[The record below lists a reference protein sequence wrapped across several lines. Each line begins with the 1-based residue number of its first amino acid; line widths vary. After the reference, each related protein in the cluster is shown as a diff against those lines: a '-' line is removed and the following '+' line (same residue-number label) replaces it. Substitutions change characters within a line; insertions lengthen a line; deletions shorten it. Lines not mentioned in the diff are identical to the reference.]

1 MIAKYQKAK
10 LGDLDAVISYHGNAK
25 GPVSG
30 VVILCHGFGA
40 PGRDL
45 VPIAEEWYSANPDF
59 EDVRFVFPAAPL
71 ELDPMYDA
79 RAWWEIDIE
88 RVQQL
93 METGEYRELRN
104 SQPPGLAKCREML
117 ERLIQEVCHEYG
129 LTSQQVVVGGFSQG
143 AMLSTDVMLHSAGS
157 LGGLICWSGS
167 LINEPEWQESGSP
180 KGTAGVVQSHGESDP
195 ILPYGGAESLRE
207 LLEEKGYDVQFV
219 TFAGQ
224 HAIPPEALQAAAE
237 LVRRVCG

>member
-10 LGDLDAVISYHGNAK
+10 LGGLDAVISAHGDAK

-30 VVILCHGFGA
+30 VVVLCHGFGA
-40 PGRDL
+40 PGGDL

-59 EDVRFVFPAAPL
+59 QEVRFVFPAAPL

-104 SQPPGLAKCREML
+104 SQPPRLATCREMM
-117 ERLIQEVCHEYG
+117 ERLIQDVCQEYG
-129 LTSQQVVVGGFSQG
+129 VNSQQVVVGGFSQG
-143 AMLSTDVMLHSAGS
+143 AMLSTDVVIHAEGG

-167 LINEPEWQESGSP
+167 LINELQWREKAPQEA
-180 KGTAGVVQSHGESDP
+180 KTAVVQSHGESDP
-195 ILPYGGAESLRE
+195 ILPYSGAEALRD
-207 LLEEKGYDVQFV
+207 LLEESGYTVQFV

-224 HAIPPEALQAAAE
+224 HAIPPEALQAGAD
-237 LVRRVCG
+237 LVRRVCC